1 MGRQILRKRKRVLS
15 LEPDKLAYTMF
26 ARNYVKYLMTSLP
39 KISHHHQQH
48 QQQNFQKLVKFEVDM
63 AMAQSATEFSWG
75 NALKKKLLQRED
87 DNGSNGFGFSLP
99 VKFSRENLER
109 EDEEHEEHEEHEERE
124 ERKIENGLMKL
135 RKIVPGGSNGE
146 LEEDDL
152 FKQTESYIKCLELQ
166 VNVLRCLVDT
176 NTN

>member
-1 MGRQILRKRKRVLS
+1 
-15 LEPDKLAYTMF
+15 
-26 ARNYVKYLMTSLP
+26 
-39 KISHHHQQH
+39 
-48 QQQNFQKLVKFEVDM
+48 M

-87 DNGSNGFGFSLP
+87 GNGSNGFGFSLQT

-109 EDEEHEEHEEHEERE
+109 EDEEHEEHEERE